1 MGNLIYYEIRFGI
14 IGFGSVN
21 HTEISVSVISVFT
34 RFGRPL
40 PQSLKS
46 IFFEIFSIGA
56 ADKESAESEEKF
68 PLRWNKIHMQDI
80 VNRLLLSI

>member
-1 MGNLIYYEIRFGI
+1 MVNKNAIKYLGGPFFGDKTNIFENLIYYEIRFGI

-40 PQSLKS
+40 LSGS
-46 IFFEIFSIGA
+46 G
-56 ADKESAESEEKF
+56 
-68 PLRWNKIHMQDI
+68 RVRV
-80 VNRLLLSI
+80 VNVGFRAGFGFDFGV

>member
-40 PQSLKS
+40 VDL
-46 IFFEIFSIGA
+46 G
-56 ADKESAESEEKF
+56 
-68 PLRWNKIHMQDI
+68 
-80 VNRLLLSI
+80 LLSDKILLRQDDK